1 MTHDARPGMDR
12 DAIDFRLIYIAS
24 FSIFFASAVVGR
36 LMPWR
41 WPGWLSRSHRRGS
54 IISEAKAAANTFTPF
69 AFMG

>member
-1 MTHDARPGMDR
+1 MTHDAKSGIDR
-12 DAIDFRLIYIAS
+12 DTIDFRLIYIAS
-24 FSIFFASAVVGR
+24 FIIFFAGAALGR

-41 WPGWLSRSHRRGS
+41 WLRWSSARRGS

>member
-1 MTHDARPGMDR
+1 MTHEPRSGIDR

-24 FSIFFASAVVGR
+24 FIIFFASAVIGR

-41 WPGWLSRSHRRGS
+41 WLGSASGARRSGS
-54 IISEAKAAANTFTPF
+54 IIGEARAAANTFTPF